1 MIYKSIFSGRLEF
14 GSARSFEQV
23 LKFYEHRREN
33 YYKLD
38 IIFKSED
45 IFFESTTSLDIP
57 RFITQVSEKTWRNT
71 VSLLE
76 QVAQFAI
83 AGDLSAWMT
92 DNGKIISQMM
102 IEPQSDK
109 IAVQAFIKGR
119 ELMEAGMEDEAKE
132 ALSKAIEKF
141 ERHALAY
148 ERRGFINLRLRNY
161 ADALYDY
168 SKSIDINPNKADAY
182 FGRAFVRIGQND
194 FAGAI
199 PDLEKAHKTSIPLQP
214 IYWKARRV
222 KAECH
227 LKLQEYANAV
237 AELKLVTQREFTPFD
252 SNYKWR
258 RKAWYNYGQALLA
271 TGDKVEAI
279 KALQA
284 AIHIPDGE
292 GNITD
297 ADIMLLLDSA
307 QSSDAPP
314 TQERLASAA
323 SR

>member
-14 GSARSFEQV
+14 GNARSFEQV

-45 IFFESTTSLDIP
+45 IFFEESTSLDIP
-57 RFITQVSEKTWRNT
+57 RFITQAGEKTWRNT

-83 AGDLSAWMT
+83 AGDLSAWMIE
-92 DNGKIISQMM
+92 NGKIVSQMV

-109 IAVQAFIKGR
+109 MAVQAFIKGR
-119 ELMEAGMEDEAKE
+119 ELIAAGLEDEAKE
-132 ALSKAIEKF
+132 ALDKAIEKF

-161 ADALYDY
+161 TDALYDY

-182 FGRAFVRIGQND
+182 FGRAFVRIAQND
-194 FAGAI
+194 YTGAI
-199 PDLEKAHKTSIPLQP
+199 ADLEKAAKTSIPLQP
-214 IYWKARRV
+214 IHWKVRRV

-227 LKLQEYANAV
+227 LKLQEYANAIT
-237 AELKLVTQREFTPFD
+237 ELKLVTNREFTPFD

-271 TGDKVEAI
+271 TGDKAEAI

-297 ADIMLLLDSA
+297 ADIMLLLDAA
-307 QSSDAPP
+307 QSTDASAA
-314 TQERLASAA
+314 QERLASA